1 MADSTKVNDLQE
13 KLLKSMSI
21 VNNRLLSSISY
32 DKTITATI
40 TDDSYRDQGKY
51 TVSDGTKTFV
61 AYSAVTNYTKN
72 TTVFITIPNGDWEN
86 QKMIIGKK
94 TAENDTPFVF
104 TQPFDTIF
112 DETDNVVDS
121 ISSEVYSLL
130 ANGENKEVSIKSKE
144 GDIIIPVSIAPDYTR
159 LGLSVDFCSWVSNA
173 VQGTYGLTIVLK
185 YKSLKTTEETDK
197 ELFTDAWAFNTTEMY
212 GNVYNFDT
220 YYNQQKVFN
229 ISDLGEIT
237 GIQLKFFQE
246 QDFIDSKGEKL
257 STTDDLGTELFANL
271 FCKNIYICAGH
282 DISAYKDDLV
292 SIYTLDKSTY
302 NKFQHGSTRNIK
314 LRWVHVKDGTPVKM
328 TDKFDEWL
336 NEENAYHKIKWY
348 RYEIGESAA
357 DDYCGVYW
365 TELEK
370 FENKPIINFAP
381 ETEWQQEKIKA
392 IIFEDTNIVYRSN
405 ELVFENEEIV
415 PSKSTIIYQN
425 ALGIVADDNTNG
437 NYMFYGQNGS
447 IKESEAANKERTLSL
462 NFDPTGT
469 NRKALSIKDCKNA
482 KWYLPCKNTMFNWLN
497 TNLKTN
503 EDGTKYI
510 LEEREELPKYK
521 ISSTYA
527 PGKND
532 NTITCEYTIEGR
544 TYTGIKE
551 FSFGKFGT
559 MGTEQTLEIN
569 WVEPNVTAID
579 LENINKNYQVQVSV
593 IDKEGK
599 NLIDTSNTNSVK
611 WSWYKTT
618 DNYITITKSSDNPS
632 ICSLQPQKG
641 LAHEQLYILQVEV
654 GNLIT
659 YFSIPLKS
667 GGCTHIEGTQDVY
680 YQANGTP
687 ETYRNPYQ
695 LFNGNTEIITTK
707 NNWSI
712 ISTDTSV
719 KNKGRFDPT
728 IDDNKRLQVLQ
739 VYVDNAPFYGVKCK
753 INECQWTQP
762 ILVIQNNY
770 PSSVINNW
778 DGKTLQMD
786 SDTGSILATA
796 LSAGSKDA
804 NNRFTGV
811 MIGDWSNGKL
821 DTEESISDRTGVYG
835 MHEGALSYAFMDDGK
850 AFIGKSGYG
859 RINFDGNNATI
870 YSSGYKNKTGMK
882 IDLGGKDSTPYI
894 DFQYG
899 TSQIL
904 LKAEEN
910 GSEILLKHSASEY
923 IKISS
928 RSSSYPLQIG
938 GNNFYVSWNGS
949 IHARNGDF
957 SGKITSEEG
966 TIGGWKINE
975 TTLTSSND
983 SVTLNSNGTIKGAV
997 IQAGKLSSNNS
1008 TDRIKLD
1015 GYLSVGDYGQ
1025 LGYLTSNLSD
1035 RWWQTAGIGIMY
1047 TVENINSVVKA
1058 TGSNAGFSFNGN
1070 SVYATKDTIQFGGD
1084 MGTIRISDTEPSLG
1098 TGSGWIAFNVPA
1110 NRQKG
1115 IYARFA

>member
-112 DETDNVVDS
+112 DETDNIVDS
-121 ISSEVYSLL
+121 ISSETYSLL
-130 ANGENKEVSIKSKE
+130 ANGKNKEISIETKDGS
-144 GDIIIPVSIAPDYTR
+144 ITIPVSIAPDFTR
-159 LGLSVDFCSWVSNA
+159 LGLSADFCSWISNA
-173 VQGTYGLTIVLK
+173 IQGTYGLAIVLK
-185 YKSLKTTEETDK
+185 YKSLKTTEETDQ
-197 ELFTDAWAFNTTEMY
+197 ELYTDAWAFNTTEMY

-220 YYNQQKVFN
+220 YYNQQKVFD

-302 NKFQHGSTRNIK
+302 NKSQHGSTRDIK

-336 NEENAYHKIKWY
+336 NEKNTYHKIKWY
-348 RYEIGESAA
+348 RYEIGEAAA
-357 DDYCGVYW
+357 DNYCGVYW

-370 FENKPIINFAP
+370 FENKSTISFAP

-392 IIFEDTNIVYRSN
+392 IIFEDTNVVYRSN

-425 ALGIVADDNTNG
+425 ALGIVTDDNTNG

-469 NRKALSIKDCKNA
+469 NRNALSIKDCKNA

-544 TYTGIKE
+544 TYTGVKE

-569 WVEPNVTAID
+569 WVEPNITAID

-599 NLIDTSNTNSVK
+599 NLIDTSNADSVK
-611 WSWYKTT
+611 WGWYKNTN
-618 DNYITITKSSDNPS
+618 NYITITKNSDNPS
-632 ICSLQPQKG
+632 ICSLQPKNG

-667 GGCTHIEGTQDVY
+667 GKCTHIEGTQDVY
-680 YQANGTP
+680 YQANGIP

-695 LFNGNTEIITTK
+695 LFNGNTEIITSK
-707 NNWSI
+707 NNWSV
-712 ISTDTSV
+712 ISTDTST

-739 VYVDNAPFYGVKCK
+739 VYVDNAPLYGVKCK
-753 INECQWTQP
+753 TNECQWTQP

-821 DTEESISDRTGVYG
+821 DTEESVSNRTGVYG

-850 AFIGKSGYG
+850 AFIGKSGTG
-859 RINFDGNNATI
+859 RIEFDGDKGIIQSSNYKSNNQGI
-870 YSSGYKNKTGMK
+870 KM
-882 IDLGGKDSTPYI
+882 DLKTPYLI
-894 DFQYG
+894 LNNDEDNRTYSVTQY
-899 TSQIL
+899 
-904 LKAEEN
+904 
-910 GSEILLKHSASEY
+910 
-923 IKISS
+923 
-928 RSSSYPLQIG
+928 PFQIG
-938 GNNFYVSWNGS
+938 GNFQIEWSGR
-949 IHARNGDF
+949 IHARDGIFQGN
-957 SGKITSEEG
+957 ITADSG
-966 TIGGWKINE
+966 TIGDWNINE
-975 TTLTSSND
+975 DGTLSSDSSNGRNI
-983 SVTLNSNGTIKGAV
+983 TLDAQTGTITLGSGGTIV
-997 IQAGKLSSNNS
+997 VGSGITLYGRGSTIQVGNDIELDGNNS
-1008 TDRIKLD
+1008 EIILTAKKTYTTDGGYGPIFIKDYNKNTVGTIGMVYGLD
-1015 GYLSVGDYGQ
+1015 GDSGRTTFNVGLKTTSNQHSIVFESARNIRLSVPVDGDI
-1025 LGYLTSNLSD
+1025 
-1035 RWWQTAGIGIMY
+1035 W
-1047 TVENINSVVKA
+1047 
-1058 TGSNAGFSFNGN
+1058 FNCDAKN
-1070 SVYATKDTIQFGGD
+1070 QH
-1084 MGTIRISDTEPSLG
+1084 
-1098 TGSGWIAFNVPA
+1098 
-1110 NRQKG
+1110 G